1 MNLSRRLVLVA
12 GGSLLMMG
20 RGRSEDPEALPE
32 GAGAAGVSVPDS
44 GTDRTPARGM
54 LRAADFGIVPDAG
67 EDGSGTDNWRAFQAF
82 LTELATGNYSEA
94 VIEAGRYAISGDL
107 VLRSALMRGLA
118 LYGQGAEFVF
128 TAPEPRKGARLLIAC
143 SQQQGSRLH
152 IEGLV
157 LRHNRPAIRTPNCDM
172 LGLSGFRQYRVEDI
186 TVPSADNMAITIGRG
201 DAKAPRFVPDSII
214 VASCD
219 IGGRREAEPHSNA
232 SIGDTG
238 IWIVSPAVET
248 RITRCRVRE
257 TGDDGIYVGHSDA
270 TTINRV
276 EIDNN
281 DVRDSGA
288 RGIVIAVPNGHLRD
302 NSILRT
308 NIAGIVCE
316 TMDGG
321 VASDAL
327 IERNLIV
334 DAGTLA
340 SDALGRSLMKKV
352 HPHGIF
358 IYEPG
363 RNILLR
369 DNIIRTP
376 LGDGLKIL
384 SHAKGDLVGLRL
396 EGGRFEGIGTRPGS
410 RSVVIRREGNAPT
423 RCLDIEAR
431 GVEVSDSPAPLLSW
445 ANNAPEPDGP
455 IRLSDLSLVRCRPPD
470 DRPYV
475 SGSGPISGMDIS
487 YRSRDS
493 DVRFREGEVGFPLNV
508 TRLD

>member
-1 MNLSRRLVLVA
+1 MAGHLIAAPALASLSWA
-12 GGSLLMMG
+12 
-20 RGRSEDPEALPE
+20 
-32 GAGAAGVSVPDS
+32 
-44 GTDRTPARGM
+44 
-54 LRAADFGIVPDAG
+54 RAARLDATSYGISADAG
-67 EDGSGTDNWRAFQAF
+67 DDGSGTDNRAAFQAF
-82 LTELATGNYSEA
+82 FTDLATGRYSEA
-94 VIEAGRYAISGDL
+94 VIPGGRYAISGDL
-107 VLRSALMRGLA
+107 ILASPALKRLA
-118 LYGQGAEFVF
+118 IYSEGAEFIF
-128 TAPEPRKGARLLIAC
+128 TAPEPKMGARLRIVATKR
-143 SQQQGSRLH
+143 QGEQLH
-152 IEGLV
+152 LEGLT
-157 LRHNRPAIRTPNCDM
+157 LRHNRPTVRTGGSDM

-201 DAKAPRFVPDSII
+201 DAKAPRFVPDSLI

-281 DVRDSGA
+281 YVRDSGA

-423 RCLDIEAR
+423 RCLDVEAR

-455 IRLSDLSLVRCRPPD
+455 IRLSDLSLVRCRPRD
-470 DRPYV
+470 DPPYV